1 MKTILIATDFSNA
14 SHNASLYGVSLATS
28 FNARLILFNAYQ
40 PAPLIQSQSEPFIT
54 TQSLAS
60 VTSKRLANESKAINP
75 MGTIEISGE
84 YKAGPAV
91 KSILEAAGECK
102 ADLIIVGIKHPDKI
116 LQKIFGDTV
125 TSLIRK
131 STIPLLA
138 IPEDIE
144 FKPAKSIAVAIE
156 KDLPDEINNHFL
168 DVLKEVGER
177 FQSKVFA
184 VRVVNND
191 FQEAWWAINRP
202 AKFLKMLRTLTP
214 VFECIK
220 ADSVVHGLQ
229 RFVKGNNID
238 LLVMFPYRYSAFE
251 KMFVKKVTSPL
262 IFHLN
267 VPLLLIPEVGMNS
280 DIQKAKRQNS
290 NISW

>member
-1 MKTILIATDFSNA
+1 MYTTNTTPVTISLGTVELKGDFSFPQQA
-14 SHNASLYGVSLATS
+14 HAIVIFAHGSGSS
-28 FNARLILFNAYQ
+28 RLSPRNQ
-40 PAPLIQSQSEPFIT
+40 M
-54 TQSLAS
+54 
-60 VTSKRLANESKAINP
+60 V
-75 MGTIEISGE
+75 
-84 YKAGPAV
+84 
-91 KSILEAAGECK
+91 AA
-102 ADLIIVGIKHPDKI
+102 
-116 LQKIFGDTV
+116 
-125 TSLIRK
+125 
-131 STIPLLA
+131 
-138 IPEDIE
+138 
-144 FKPAKSIAVAIE
+144 
-156 KDLPDEINNHFL
+156 
-168 DVLKEVGER
+168 
-177 FQSKVFA
+177 
-184 VRVVNND
+184 
-191 FQEAWWAINRP
+191 
-202 AKFLKMLRTLTP
+202 LRTLTP